1 MKEDGI
7 QLTAADIK
15 KYRQEIDNTNIN
27 DKEKII
33 DETIRKLSN
42 LYENKKLDQLQ
53 SILVQKI
60 NGLYSILSNT
70 PNLEDLV
77 QQKILFTLKY
87 FLKGQDEIPDN
98 IPEIGYL
105 DDLAVVDWII
115 DDIQEQYSH
124 YFKA

>member
-15 KYRQEIDNTNIN
+15 KYRQEIDNIDLN

-33 DETIRKLSN
+33 NETIIKLSN
-42 LYENKKLDQLQ
+42 LFENKKLDQLQ

-77 QQKILFTLKY
+77 QQKIIFTLKY

-98 IPEIGYL
+98 IPGIGYL